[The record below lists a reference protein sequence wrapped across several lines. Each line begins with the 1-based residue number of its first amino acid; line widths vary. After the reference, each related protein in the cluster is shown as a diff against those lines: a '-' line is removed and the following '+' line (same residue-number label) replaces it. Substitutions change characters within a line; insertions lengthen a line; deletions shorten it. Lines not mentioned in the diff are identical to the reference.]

1 MGAVH
6 ERAAVLRLIRSL
18 REGLRPSLLLYH
30 GANRWFRAKGDRPC
44 AYSSSSTT
52 GCCPIASAST
62 APEAYQLDGH
72 PVRSFPIEIADVPE
86 GARSLA
92 LTFLD
97 YDAVPVGGFC
107 WIHWLACDI
116 APDTTLVPENASAS
130 GELACVQGSNSDW
143 SPLAGSHTDPR
154 IIHRYAGPYPP
165 DKTHDYT
172 LTVYALDCEL
182 GLSEGYFLNEF
193 RRAVRGHVLD
203 EASLELPSRA

>member
-1 MGAVH
+1 MPTVGSARKEIDH
-6 ERAAVLRLIRSL
+6 AHIRRARQRAA
-18 REGLRPSLLLYH
+18 
-30 GANRWFRAKGDRPC
+30 
-44 AYSSSSTT
+44 
-52 GCCPIASAST
+52 
-62 APEAYQLDGH
+62 
-72 PVRSFPIEIADVPE
+72 
-86 GARSLA
+86 ARS
-92 LTFLD
+92 
-97 YDAVPVGGFC
+97 
-107 WIHWLACDI
+107 
-116 APDTTLVPENASAS
+116 SAS

-193 RRAVRGHVLD
+193 RRSVRGHVLD

>member
-1 MGAVH
+1 MDISVQL
-6 ERAAVLRLIRSL
+6 EN
-18 REGLRPSLLLYH
+18 GLLP
-30 GANRWFRAKGDRPC
+30 DRF
-44 AYSSSSTT
+44 
-52 GCCPIASAST
+52 GKH
-62 APEAYQLDGH
+62 APEGYQLDDH

-107 WIHWLACDI
+107 WIHWLACNFPPDI
-116 APDTTLVPENASAS
+116 ALIPEDASAT
-130 GELACVQGSNSDW
+130 GAVACVQGSNSDW
-143 SPLAGSHTDPR
+143 SPLAGSHTDTC

-165 DKTHDYT
+165 DKTHEYT

-182 GLSEGYFLNEF
+182 DLREGYFLNEF
-193 RRAVRGHVLD
+193 RRAIRGHVLG